1 MIVVAGLGNPDRKY
15 SKNVHNL
22 GFMVIDKVA
31 SKLGVSID
39 KKGHKGLYV
48 SFNFK
53 NENVILIKP
62 QTYMNLSGESIKS
75 VVDFYKV
82 PSQNLLVVYDDI
94 DIDKG
99 SVRIRQ
105 KGSGGTHNGMKNI
118 VLHLGT
124 GDFPR
129 VRVGCKPI
137 DFKGSLIDYV
147 LSDVKGEEIEKAIDR
162 AVDAVISFIG
172 GEKID
177 VVMNKFNG

>member
-15 SKNVHNL
+15 AKNVHNL
-22 GFMVIDKVA
+22 GFMVVDKVA

-39 KKGHKGLYV
+39 KKGHKALYA
-48 SFNFK
+48 SLNFK
-53 NENVILIKP
+53 GEKVILIKP

-82 PSQNLLVVYDDI
+82 PTQNLLVIYDDI

-99 SVRIRQ
+99 VIRIRQ
-105 KGSGGTHNGMKNI
+105 KGSGGTHNGMRNI
-118 VLHLGT
+118 LLHLG
-124 GDFPR
+124 GNDFPR
-129 VRVGCKPI
+129 IRVGCKPV
-137 DFKGSLIDYV
+137 DFKGNLVDYV
-147 LSDVKGEEIEKAIDR
+147 LSDIKGEEIEKAIDK
-162 AVDAVISFIG
+162 AVDAVISYIG